1 MKKKEEQPRHRCG
14 ECAHG
19 EWSDKFTNM
28 SMDGKPFLKIC
39 PYSNFTSNA
48 IGQRVCLRDTFACE
62 KFKPIKQ

>member
-1 MKKKEEQPRHRCG
+1 MKRKEKEQPRHRCG

-19 EWSDKFTNM
+19 EWSSKFTNM

-39 PYSNFTSNA
+39 PFSKFTANA

-62 KFKPIKQ
+62 NFKPIK